1 MVGLG
6 FGHAIDE
13 NRPGHAREAGNH
25 PSVVP
30 LIFHGHLGGQ
40 TGKLMQTG
48 HFQAKTV
55 CYSPWFRGW
64 DCLCEDILQQTQ
76 PPWSL
81 LGKLWLNCERSVKP
95 IPIPIPK
102 PKPKPNDLYL
112 FPIEPTDN
120 IDPLVIS
127 VELIDI
133 TREEYE
139 DIQRHCEA
147 NPHLHLLPYKT
158 KQKVTTEGNNDDSRV
173 RFNSLM
179 TLTLSSVVLTN
190 GHLEGILSSCSNL
203 KKLTIECSK
212 LPSTLQLTGKVID
225 VVILECDGGQE
236 IDLHAAYLRMIE
248 CRIRN
253 DVTFFFKFAPM
264 LENIMVSR
272 CFGHLKNS
280 YIFGDHARDLP
291 WVKSLTLEFLPGQVV
306 KVAIQMEMRGS
317 GRPPSLQGHNRLKEV
332 IYCGFDGSEVEM
344 EFVVYIL
351 KCAIVLEQVFL
362 SPRVISYFSSVPHPK
377 ANLSFSEEKR
387 NSIQQ
392 KQHGQAFS
400 SKARVVIQ

>member
-1 MVGLG
+1 
-6 FGHAIDE
+6 
-13 NRPGHAREAGNH
+13 
-25 PSVVP
+25 
-30 LIFHGHLGGQ
+30 
-40 TGKLMQTG
+40 
-48 HFQAKTV
+48 
-55 CYSPWFRGW
+55 
-64 DCLCEDILQQTQ
+64 
-76 PPWSL
+76 
-81 LGKLWLNCERSVKP
+81 
-95 IPIPIPK
+95 
-102 PKPKPNDLYL
+102 
-112 FPIEPTDN
+112 
-120 IDPLVIS
+120 
-127 VELIDI
+127 
-133 TREEYE
+133 
-139 DIQRHCEA
+139 
-147 NPHLHLLPYKT
+147 
-158 KQKVTTEGNNDDSRV
+158 
-173 RFNSLM
+173 M

-306 KVAIQMEMRGS
+306 KVAIQIEMRGS
-317 GRPPSLQGHNRLKEV
+317 GRPPSFQGHNRLKEV

-344 EFVVYIL
+344 EFVV
-351 KCAIVLEQVFL
+351 L
-362 SPRVISYFSSVPHPK
+362 S
-377 ANLSFSEEKR
+377 
-387 NSIQQ
+387 
-392 KQHGQAFS
+392 
-400 SKARVVIQ
+400 